1 MPSQIITCAPQ
12 ARIVLQKKVTGP
24 VPLECISGPEPPN
37 REYNLVSGQ
46 KKTRVNGKTKPKIL
60 RQRLLFLVITP
71 KFLNL

>member
-24 VPLECISGPEPPN
+24 VPLECISGLEPPPS
-37 REYNLVSGQ
+37 VSTISFQ
-46 KKTRVNGKTKPKIL
+46 DKKTRVNGKTKPKIL